1 MSVLFDE
8 ILEMP
13 IPDRI
18 GLARDILD
26 SVVSDAG
33 TVKLTGEQMAE
44 IENRLEYHRDH
55 PDDVVPWGEV
65 WERFQQRG

>member
-13 IPDRI
+13 VPDRI

-33 TVKLTGEQMAE
+33 TVKLSDEKMAE
-44 IENRLEYHRDH
+44 IENRLAYHRDH
-55 PDDVVPWGEV
+55 PDDVVPGDEFWT
-65 WERFQQRG
+65 RFQKR